1 MKRKKVVV
9 TLLIV
14 ALNVSLTQN
23 VLAEESN
30 GLQGDT
36 NDTKKQVG

>member
-23 VLAEESN
+23 VLAEENVEKST
-30 GLQGDT
+30 LFI
-36 NDTKKQVG
+36 